1 MISRKEVDSVR
12 IITISREFGSGG
24 RELGKRLA
32 EIMGF
37 DYYDREIITAIA
49 DSSGLDANYVENA
62 LETGIWQRVPLT
74 FHNSFASKAVFQ
86 ASHINLLSEQTKVIE
101 GIAKAGHD
109 CVIVGR
115 NADVLLAKENPFTI
129 FVCADLE
136 AKVRRCMER
145 APENE
150 QLTRKELE
158 QNIRRVDK
166 NRAQTHEILT
176 GSKWGQGSTY
186 HLTVNTSSW
195 DIKKLAPAVAEIAS
209 RWFEQREG

>member
-1 MISRKEVDSVR
+1 MR

-150 QLTRKELE
+150 QLRAEAAQGLSE
-158 QNIRRVDK
+158 RLM
-166 NRAQTHEILT
+166 NRSANRGECAQMCRMAYDLLDANGNEILDDNRRPV
-176 GSKWGQGSTY
+176 
-186 HLTVNTSSW
+186 H
-195 DIKKLAPAVAEIAS
+195 
-209 RWFEQREG
+209 QRYVLSLKDLDYLQTQ